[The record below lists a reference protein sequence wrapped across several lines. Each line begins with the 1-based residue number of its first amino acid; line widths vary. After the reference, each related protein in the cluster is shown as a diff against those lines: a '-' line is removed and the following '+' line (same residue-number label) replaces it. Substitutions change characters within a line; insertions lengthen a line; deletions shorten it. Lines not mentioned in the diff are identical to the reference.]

1 MEHLC
6 NGGDMHQLT
15 GKERNSYRWQTTNNN
30 GANKIVKHLLELHVN
45 SGPLL
50 YCDHFG
56 MRFKPIFLH
65 HRSQEI
71 FTWA

>member
-1 MEHLC
+1 
-6 NGGDMHQLT
+6 MHQPT
-15 GKERNSYRWQTTNNN
+15 GKEQNAYVRQTTNNT
-30 GANKIVKHLLELHVN
+30 GANKIVKHLLELYIN
-45 SGPLL
+45 SSPLF

>member
-1 MEHLC
+1 
-6 NGGDMHQLT
+6 MHQIAR
-15 GKERNSYRWQTTNNN
+15 KEWNTYIPQTMNNN
-30 GANKIVKHLLELHVN
+30 GANKIVMHLLELYVN
-45 SGPLL
+45 SSPLF

-65 HRSQEI
+65 HRSQKI